1 MKLLKNRKFAIVVTV
16 VVMLGAT
23 VFGVLRGINHATSD
37 TAINTPTAVTQPPPQ
52 ASSPAL
58 QDVEF
63 LVMDDAGVLSN
74 ATRSGLLSA
83 NMSLMQHGNGAQIAV
98 SIVDNYNEDDLRWYA
113 ESIFTGNRIANN
125 GMLILLLTEQLDGWF
140 VVGPDIANAFTDSM
154 VQQYLNTYFWPD
166 VDARNFDVAVKKI
179 TDALFAWYADYYSS
193 NQGGHAAQQSTMQQD
208 YYNQPGRASPMTT
221 VIVFVVIF
229 GLLFFIIVAMSATGD
244 RRRHRLYYTHMGMP
258 IPRYHWW
265 YMWGPRPY
273 RTWYRTNYRNNYW
286 GGGPRGPRG
295 PGGFGGGGFGGG
307 GRSGGGFGGGG
318 RSGGGFGGG
327 GRSGGGF
334 GGGGRSG
341 GGFGGGG
348 RSGGGFGGGGRSGGG
363 FGGGGRSGGGFGGG
377 FGGGG
382 RPGGGFGGGGRR

>member
-1 MKLLKNRKFAIVVTV
+1 MKFAVSVAVIVIIA
-16 VVMLGAT
+16 AT
-23 VFGVLRGINHATSD
+23 VFAVFKFINRPAVD
-37 TAINTPTAVTQPPPQ
+37 TVVSAPISPIVTAPQPP
-52 ASSPAL
+52 SSGTTEPTL

-63 LVMDDAGVLSN
+63 LIMDDPGLLSN
-74 ATRSGLLSA
+74 VTRSGILSA
-83 NMSLMQHGNGAQIAV
+83 NMNLMQQSFGAQIAV
-98 SIVDNYNEDDLRWYA
+98 SIVDNYNEDDIGWYA

-125 GMLILLLTEQLDGWF
+125 GMLILLLTERLDGWF
-140 VVGPDIANAFTDSM
+140 VVGPDITNIFTDSM

-166 VDARNFDVAVKKI
+166 VDEHNFDTAVKKI
-179 TDALFAWYADYYSS
+179 TDALFAWYADNYSI
-193 NQGGHAAQQSTMQQD
+193 NQGNQLTLPQPTIQQPPSTPQS
-208 YYNQPGRASPMTT
+208 GTSTLTAI
-221 VIVFVVIF
+221 IVFTVIF
-229 GLLFFIIVAMSATGD
+229 GLLIIMIIAMTATGD
-244 RRRHRLYYTHMGMP
+244 RRRHRMYYTHMGMP

-273 RTWYRTNYRNNYW
+273 RTWYRTTYRNNFW

-295 PGGFGGGGFGGG
+295 PGGFGGG

-377 FGGGG
+377 
-382 RPGGGFGGGGRR
+382 GRR